1 MGEIIKYMFYCLA
14 LFISAAFGNNPEGL
28 TWITGLIGFG
38 TLVLVILLAA
48 LLFYCILLI
57 NYYFFMDRPT
67 SVKVDKA
74 AIKKKSM
81 AVLFITLTIL
91 TVSLISFDRT
101 RLYGFML
108 FGFIFVVSGIFV
120 IVVRILFDLSDKA
133 IVSGTLIQLEHIVDG
148 EGYSSYR
155 PHYQYEY
162 QNCKYI
168 LVSQFTAFWYKKTE
182 HIGDVISIVINAKNP
197 KNARLNKPIYTL
209 LEYLVGIMLIGSGI
223 IIVLYGINI

>member
-1 MGEIIKYMFYCLA
+1 MWEIIKYMFYCLA

-28 TWITGLIGFG
+28 TWVTGFIGFG

-48 LLFYCILLI
+48 LLFYIILI
-57 NYYFFMDRPT
+57 IIYYFFVDRQT
-67 SVKVDKA
+67 NAKEKKTTT
-74 AIKKKSM
+74 KKKYIGL
-81 AVLFITLTIL
+81 LFITVTML
-91 TVSLISFDRT
+91 TVSLISFDQT

-108 FGFIFVVSGIFV
+108 FGFIFVVSGIYV
-120 IVVRILFDLSDKA
+120 IVLRILFDSSDKA

-148 EGYSSYR
+148 ESYSSFR

-168 LVSQFTAFWYKKTE
+168 LVSQFTAFWYKKTK

-197 KNARLNKPIYTL
+197 KNARINKPIYTL
-209 LEYLVGIMLIGSGI
+209 LEYLVGTMLIGAGLMI
-223 IIVLYGINI
+223 TMYGISM